1 MDIELILGDGS
12 SYPFKGKFYA
22 IDRQI
27 DVRTG
32 TLRVAA
38 TFPNPRYLL
47 RPGQFVRVRVQSGI
61 RKGALLIPQ
70 RAVMELQGSY
80 QVAVVGPDNRVDV
93 RQVKPGERIGAL
105 WMIDSGPQAGR
116 ACRGGRGREGQAG
129 DGRDPETLRLPAT
142 ADPGAS
148 PKPAGR
154 PGAGGKVDPMYRFFI
169 RRPIVAMVIA
179 IVTVIIGLVS
189 MAGLPVAQYPNI
201 VPPEILMQ
209 ATYRGRRR
217 AGDRAVGG
225 RPPRAADERRGQ
237 HELHVFP
244 QSQQRADAADREL
257 RRQDRSEHR
266 PGTHPVCGSPRRNG
280 SSRSTCG
287 TSG

>member
-12 SYPFKGKFYA
+12 SYPYKGKFYA

-38 TFPNPRYLL
+38 TFPNPHYLL
-47 RPGQFVRVRVQSGI
+47 RPGQFVRVRVPSGT

-105 WMIDSGPQAGR
+105 WMIDSGLNPGERVVAEGVGKVKQGIVVTPKPYAFPSTAAGR
-116 ACRGGRGREGQAG
+116 
-129 DGRDPETLRLPAT
+129 P
-142 ADPGAS
+142 S

-154 PGAGGKVDPMYRFFI
+154 
-169 RRPIVAMVIA
+169 
-179 IVTVIIGLVS
+179 S
-189 MAGLPVAQYPNI
+189 SS
-201 VPPEILMQ
+201 
-209 ATYRGRRR
+209 
-217 AGDRAVGG
+217 GG
-225 RPPRAADERRGQ
+225 R
-237 HELHVFP
+237 
-244 QSQQRADAADREL
+244 
-257 RRQDRSEHR
+257 
-266 PGTHPVCGSPRRNG
+266 
-280 SSRSTCG
+280 
-287 TSG
+287 